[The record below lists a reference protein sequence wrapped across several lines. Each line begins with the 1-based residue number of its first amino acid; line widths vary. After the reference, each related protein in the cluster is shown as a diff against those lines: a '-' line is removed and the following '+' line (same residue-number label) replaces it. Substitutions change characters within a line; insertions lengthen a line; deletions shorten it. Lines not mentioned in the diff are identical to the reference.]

1 VIETMTAVASESQV
15 QDEIDALN
23 ASITKQ
29 GAEVRTL
36 KKEGGSAEAIAEAVA
51 KLQALKIEHAEKSKL
66 VATTETFN
74 RKFFD
79 DLILRKMFVVG
90 AFEIHGGVK
99 GLYDLGPPACA
110 LKVRMN
116 TKCFAP
122 TREGSTFSFV
132 AWTHECAIR
141 TIFSFFR
148 PP

>member
-1 VIETMTAVASESQV
+1 MTSQV

-36 KKEGGSAEAIAEAVA
+36 KKEGGSADSIAEAVA
-51 KLQALKIEHAEKSKL
+51 KLQALKIEHTEKSKL
-66 VATTETFN
+66 LAPTEVFN
-74 RKFFD
+74 RRFFD

-110 LKVRMN
+110 LKVR
-116 TKCFAP
+116 TSCQ
-122 TREGSTFSFV
+122 SF
-132 AWTHECAIR
+132 
-141 TIFSFFR
+141 
-148 PP
+148 PPSW